1 MTDSDNKTLAW
12 KILPWLMDLLC
23 AILLAWAAK
32 LHTNLSDLHNNLM
45 SIDNEVQLL
54 KEWRA
59 ETAGNR
65 YTSKDHVVYAEA
77 NAKEMQL
84 LWKEI
89 AVLQQTWLRDMTD
102 IKVMLA
108 RMPTKDDI
116 GSIDNR
122 LRQHIEDEARTIK

>member
-1 MTDSDNKTLAW
+1 MAELDNRALAW

-32 LHTNLSDLHNNLM
+32 LHSDLADLHRELLNVGA
-45 SIDNEVQLL
+45 EVQLL

-59 ETAGNR
+59 ETTGNR
-65 YTSKDHVVYAEA
+65 YTSKDHVAYAES

-89 AVLQQTWLRDMTD
+89 ASLQQTWLRDMTD
-102 IKVMLA
+102 IKVLLA

-116 GSIDNR
+116 SVIDAR
-122 LRQHIEDEARTIK
+122 MRQHIETDTTGR